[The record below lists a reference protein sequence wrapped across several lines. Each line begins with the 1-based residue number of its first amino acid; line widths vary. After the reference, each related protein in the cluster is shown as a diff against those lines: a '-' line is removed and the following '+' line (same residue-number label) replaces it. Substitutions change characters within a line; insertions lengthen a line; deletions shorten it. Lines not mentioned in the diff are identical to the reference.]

1 MAIRF
6 PTIAVLLTALLVAAA
21 IPGGCHTSKE
31 DQPNTSGRI
40 PSMTD
45 LKGTWTLTELAG
57 VNLSEMLPDDAP
69 PPFIDF
75 REDGRVA
82 GMSGINRFSSG
93 LDTEA
98 LRDGVL
104 ILEPIATTMMAGPPE
119 LMQLERHFLDALGAS
134 NLISIDGDRLRLLTD
149 DSTMLAF
156 RRAKD

>member
-6 PTIAVLLTALLVAAA
+6 PTLAALLASLLVTAALPA
-21 IPGGCHTSKE
+21 GCNASR
-31 DQPNTSGRI
+31 DAQPNTSGRI

-45 LKGTWTLTELAG
+45 LKGKWTLTELAG
-57 VNLSEMLPDDAP
+57 VSLSELAPDDAQ

-119 LMQLERHFLDALGAS
+119 LMQLERRFFDALGAS

-156 RRAKD
+156 ERAKD